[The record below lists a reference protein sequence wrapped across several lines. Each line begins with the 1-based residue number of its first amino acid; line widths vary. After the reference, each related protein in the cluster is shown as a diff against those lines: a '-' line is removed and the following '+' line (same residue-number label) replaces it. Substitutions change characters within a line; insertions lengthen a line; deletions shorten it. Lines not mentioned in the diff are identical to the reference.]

1 MISKE
6 FYTTGE
12 AAELLNISRS
22 TVSRKF
28 DRAMILGEKN
38 PITGERRISRES
50 LLALVKRY
58 NLPMEGLGMEKK
70 KVLLGTADDR
80 LFSRFQKIFGKDDR
94 VKVERENHGGDVLAR
109 CSKERL
115 DLLVIDEELLDI
127 PTAEVIRSLRRQEE
141 QKRLKI
147 LCLTGGQS
155 PIRALGWGADEA
167 FGKETLDQK
176 DLIGRIYSF
185 LGLSRRQPEIPQTF
199 DHQRRWLRVPKHL
212 PARIE
217 VYRLK
222 APNRRDPGKAVV
234 ENISC
239 GGAHPSEIEVKSG
252 QIPCEPFRILMEVDK
267 KPLKGWRAHC
277 MVARLQVNDSLTV
290 GVQFV
295 KLSKSNLQMIQAI
308 SEGTTLHKINL
319 FD

>member
-1 MISKE
+1 MVSKE
-6 FYTTGE
+6 FYSTGE

-50 LLALVKRY
+50 LLALAKRY
-58 NLPMEGLGMEKK
+58 NLPIEGLSLEKK
-70 KVLLGTADDR
+70 EILLGTADDR

-94 VKVERENHGGDVLAR
+94 VKVERENYGGDVLVS
-109 CSKERL
+109 CSKERP

-127 PTAEVIRSLRRQEE
+127 PTAEVIRSLRRREE

-147 LCLTGGQS
+147 LCLTGGQNAK
-155 PIRALGWGADEA
+155 RALGWGADEA
-167 FGKETLDQK
+167 FRKETLDQK
-176 DLIGRIYSF
+176 DLIERIYS
-185 LGLSRRQPEIPQTF
+185 LLELSKRQPEIPQTF
-199 DHQRRWLRVPKHL
+199 DHQRRWLRVPIHL

-239 GGAHPSEIEVKSG
+239 GGAHLSEIEVESG
-252 QIPCEPFRILMEVDK
+252 QIPCEPFRILMEVDRR
-267 KPLKGWRAHC
+267 PLKGWRAHC
-277 MVARLQVNDSLTV
+277 KVARLQANGSLTA

-295 KLSKSNLQMIQAI
+295 KLSKSNFEMIQAI
-308 SEGTTLHKINL
+308 SEGTTLHKM
-319 FD
+319 